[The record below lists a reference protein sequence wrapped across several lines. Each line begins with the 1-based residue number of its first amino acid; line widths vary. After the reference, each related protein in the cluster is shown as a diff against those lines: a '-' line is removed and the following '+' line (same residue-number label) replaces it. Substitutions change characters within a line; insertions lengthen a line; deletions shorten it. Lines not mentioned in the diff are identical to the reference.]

1 MNLLKIRRYIETSY
15 FQSYVK
21 QLITPIYEHVKG
33 INDTFSS
40 IQQQDQILLKSMVVD
55 WACQYQVA
63 DCVPQALAYY
73 HNWRSKANPDEKNPV
88 PINVRN
94 TVYCT
99 LIRLGSDE
107 DWEFLWTRYKNS
119 NVAAEK
125 RTILTALGCSREVWL
140 LQRYLELIFDPKE
153 EIRKQDSKWA
163 FQAVAKTEIG
173 FLLAKKYFMDNVE
186 FINNL

>member
-1 MNLLKIRRYIETSY
+1 
-15 FQSYVK
+15 
-21 QLITPIYEHVKG
+21 
-33 INDTFSS
+33 
-40 IQQQDQILLKSMVVD
+40 
-55 WACQYQVA
+55 VA

-73 HNWRSKANPDEKNPV
+73 HNWRSEANPDEKNPV

-140 LQRYLELIFDPKE
+140 LQKYLELIFDPKE